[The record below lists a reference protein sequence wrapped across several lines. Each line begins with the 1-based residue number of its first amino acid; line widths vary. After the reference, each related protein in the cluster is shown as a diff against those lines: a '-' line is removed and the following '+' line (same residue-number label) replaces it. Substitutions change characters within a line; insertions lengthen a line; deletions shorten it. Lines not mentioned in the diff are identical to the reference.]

1 MGKTA
6 VLCEAIHLD
15 EARIDAGQKTVEVVL
30 IRPGWSENGRY
41 YAPDVLAQAAALFEG
56 VKAYANHP
64 VRDAARR
71 GEARSVLDVTGDYT
85 GVHPGE
91 AGELRATRSV
101 FGAAGEA
108 VWPLIVRSVETRRP
122 VIGLS
127 INAVGYVRQGTA
139 EGRDGLIV
147 EAITAAHSVDDVT
160 DPAAG
165 GGFDALL
172 AGSDSLA
179 ADLLAALSYE
189 EFIAARPDYLE
200 RIREQMKRVR
210 QDDAVRAV
218 AQERD
223 HLQAALDEARTQ
235 LAQVQAQAE
244 LHRAEADRLRWQ
256 VTLERLLREAHLHPD
271 WERDLRA
278 QLEGVDPAA
287 WPEIVQR
294 EQRKARTAAGRSVPV
309 SGAPLRVADPV
320 RIEAARSGPLDMRTI
335 RTPEEL
341 IAEIRKRNLA
351 S

>member
-30 IRPGWSENGRY
+30 IRPGWSDNGRY

-64 VRDAARR
+64 ARR
-71 GEARSVLDVTGDYT
+71 GEARSVLDITGDYT

-101 FGAAGEA
+101 FGGAGEA

-127 INAVGYVRQGTA
+127 INAIGHVRQGSA
-139 EGRDGLIV
+139 EGREGLIV

-172 AGSDSLA
+172 AGSDSLTA
-179 ADLLAALSYE
+179 ELLAALSYE
-189 EFIAARPDYLE
+189 EFLAARPDYLE

-210 QDDAVRAV
+210 QDEAVRA
-218 AQERD
+218 ASQERD
-223 HLQAALDEARTQ
+223 QLQAALDEAQTQ
-235 LAQVQAQAE
+235 ADLY
-244 LHRAEADRLRWQ
+244 RADADRLRAQ
-256 VTLERLLREAHLHPD
+256 VTLEKLLREAHLHPD

-278 QLEGVDPAA
+278 QLEEADPAV

-294 EQRKARTAAGRSVPV
+294 EQRKARTAGGRSVPV
-309 SGAPLRVADPV
+309 SGAPQRVADPV
-320 RIEAARSGPLDMRTI
+320 RIEVGRTGPLDMRAI

-341 IAEIRKRNLA
+341 VAEIRRRALTP
-351 S
+351 

>member
-15 EARIDAGQKTVEVVL
+15 EARIDPDRKTVEVVL
-30 IRPGWSENGRY
+30 IRPGWSDNGRY

-64 VRDAARR
+64 ARR
-71 GEARSVLDVTGDYT
+71 GEARSVLDITGDYS
-85 GVHPGE
+85 GVRSGE

-127 INAVGYVRQGTA
+127 INAIGRVRQGSA

-172 AGSDSLA
+172 AGSDALA

-210 QDDAVRAV
+210 QDEAVRA
-218 AQERD
+218 AEQERD
-223 HLQAALDEARTQ
+223 QLQAALDEARTQ
-235 LAQVQAQAE
+235 VEQAQAQAD
-244 LHRAEADRLRWQ
+244 LYRADADRLRVQ
-256 VTLERLLREAHLHPD
+256 VTLEKLLREAHLHPD

-278 QLEGVDPAA
+278 QLEEADPAA

-294 EQRKARTAAGRSVPV
+294 EQRKARTAGGRSVPV
-309 SGAPLRVADPV
+309 SGAPRRVADPV
-320 RIEAARSGPLDMRTI
+320 RIEAGHTGPLDMRTI

-341 IAEIRKRNLA
+341 VAELRRRTLTP
-351 S
+351 

>member
-1 MGKTA
+1 MGKTT

-15 EARIDAGQKTVEVVL
+15 EARIDAEQKTVEVVL

-41 YAPDVLAQAAALFEG
+41 YAPEVLAQAAALFEG
-56 VKAYANHP
+56 VKAYANHS
-64 VRDAARR
+64 ARR
-71 GEARSVLDVTGDYT
+71 GEARSVLDITGDYT

-91 AGELRATRSV
+91 AGELRATRGV

-108 VWPLIVRSVETRRP
+108 IWPLIVRSVETRRP

-127 INAVGYVRQGTA
+127 INAVGRVRQGTA
-139 EGRDGLIV
+139 EGREGLIV

-165 GGFDALL
+165 GGFDTLL
-172 AGSDSLA
+172 AGSDALA

-210 QDDAVRAV
+210 QDEAVRA
-218 AQERD
+218 AGQERD
-223 HLQAALDEARTQ
+223 QLQAALDEAR
-235 LAQVQAQAE
+235 AQAE
-244 LHRAEADRLRWQ
+244 LHRADADRLRAQ
-256 VTLERLLREAHLHPD
+256 VALEKLLREAHLHPD

-278 QLEGVDPAA
+278 QLEQTDPAA
-287 WPEIVQR
+287 WPEIIQR
-294 EQRKARTAAGRSVPV
+294 EQRKARTAGGRSVPV
-309 SGAPLRVADPV
+309 SGAPRQVADPV

-341 IAEIRKRNLA
+341 IAEIRRRA
-351 S
+351 